1 VKIEFDPEKDAINLD
16 KHGISLA
23 RAIDLSDII
32 VVEDGRYNETRFRL
46 YGQIDGEWY
55 CAAVTLRDDAVRII
69 NLRRAHDTEWTDSDF
84 ARARPVEDFPALA
97 AAFPKARGRPV
108 GSTKPSRKE
117 QIALRVDA
125 DVLAR
130 YKAGGPG
137 WQTRMNE
144 VLRAGVAG

>member
-1 VKIEFDPEKDAINLD
+1 MSDQKPVIFDDENP
-16 KHGISLA
+16 
-23 RAIDLSDII
+23 
-32 VVEDGRYNETRFRL
+32 
-46 YGQIDGEWY
+46 
-55 CAAVTLRDDAVRII
+55 
-69 NLRRAHDTEWTDSDF
+69 EWTEVDF

-108 GSTKPSRKE
+108 GSTKPVRKE

-137 WQTRMNE
+137 WQTRMNAA
-144 VLRAGVAG
+144 LRAAMR

>member
-1 VKIEFDPEKDAINLD
+1 MSKQKPVVFDDENP
-16 KHGISLA
+16 
-23 RAIDLSDII
+23 
-32 VVEDGRYNETRFRL
+32 
-46 YGQIDGEWY
+46 
-55 CAAVTLRDDAVRII
+55 
-69 NLRRAHDTEWTDSDF
+69 EWTDADF
-84 ARARPVEDFPALA
+84 ARARPVVDFPALA

-144 VLRAGVAG
+144 VLRAGLAG

>member
-1 VKIEFDPEKDAINLD
+1 MSKQTPVVFDDENP
-16 KHGISLA
+16 
-23 RAIDLSDII
+23 
-32 VVEDGRYNETRFRL
+32 
-46 YGQIDGEWY
+46 
-55 CAAVTLRDDAVRII
+55 
-69 NLRRAHDTEWTDSDF
+69 EWTEADF

-108 GSTKPSRKE
+108 GSTKPTRKE

-137 WQTRMNE
+137 WHLRRTTR
-144 VLRAGVAG
+144 

>member
-1 VKIEFDPEKDAINLD
+1 MSNQKPVVFDDENP
-16 KHGISLA
+16 
-23 RAIDLSDII
+23 
-32 VVEDGRYNETRFRL
+32 
-46 YGQIDGEWY
+46 
-55 CAAVTLRDDAVRII
+55 
-69 NLRRAHDTEWTDSDF
+69 EWTDADF
-84 ARARPVEDFPALA
+84 ASARPVEDFPALA
-97 AAFPKARGRPV
+97 AALPKARGRPV
-108 GSTKPSRKE
+108 GSTKPTRKE